1 MDSVYYLKNKRKPSL
16 TFSDLMQRKQQQK
29 ELPPGQSIMASILQ
43 SIPREAN
50 VTKIDYEGPR
60 IALYT
65 TSPRYLMEHNE
76 IISNLVNVIKKRI
89 VVRTDESIRKLEEDA
104 RKILT
109 QCIPK
114 EANLQGTFFDTA
126 TGEVSVEVKRPWLL
140 QKNAE
145 AFSHA
150 EVTEKTGWK
159 LRVRKATTNPSST
172 IQAINYNLKI
182 SSADRGKQLK
192 QVGEKIFRPRLTQ
205 KSEVSLL
212 TLGGFGQVGRSC
224 MLLTTPDSKIL
235 IDCGINPGARSPM
248 DSFPRLDW
256 ANITL
261 DDLDAVVIGHAHL
274 DHTGFLPVLCK
285 YGYKGPIYCT
295 EPTLP
300 MMNLIQLDAIKV
312 ASAQGRTPMYA
323 DRDVK
328 QIMKQAITIPY
339 GTVTDI
345 SPDIKLVLANAG
357 HILGSALCHFH
368 IGNGDH
374 NFVYSGDIKFA
385 KSILFESA
393 SWNFPRVETLLIES
407 TYGAKEDIQAS
418 RQEVESSF
426 LKSVNSILKDGGKV
440 LIPIPA
446 VGRAQEIMMVIDQY
460 MKSGEMVEAPV
471 FYEGMI
477 AEASAIHEAYPEYLA
492 RELKQRILETDDN
505 PFDSEYFTNVEH
517 PDAREEPLREGTP
530 CIIIA
535 TSGMLEGGPVLEYF
549 KNIAPDKKNKI
560 LFVSYQVNGTL
571 GRRVLEGAKQVSLIG
586 REGKVEVVTIEC
598 GIERLDGFSGHSDY
612 NQLISFVHKLR
623 PKLRRVLVNHGER
636 RKSENLSMSIRRML
650 RIPTH
655 YPQIQEAIKLF

>member
-1 MDSVYYLKNKRKPSL
+1 
-16 TFSDLMQRKQQQK
+16 MQRKQQQK

-109 QCIPK
+109 ECIPK

-145 AFSHA
+145 AFNHA

-182 SSADRGKQLK
+182 SSTDRGKQLK

-256 ANITL
+256 LNITL

-323 DRDVK
+323 ERDVK

>member
-1 MDSVYYLKNKRKPSL
+1 
-16 TFSDLMQRKQQQK
+16 MQRKQQQK
-29 ELPPGQSIMASILQ
+29 ELPLGQSIMASILQ

-109 QCIPK
+109 ECIPK

-145 AFSHA
+145 DFSHA

-235 IDCGINPGARSPM
+235 IDCGINPGAKSPM

-256 ANITL
+256 LNITF

-586 REGKVEVVTIEC
+586 REGKIEVVTIEC

>member
-1 MDSVYYLKNKRKPSL
+1 
-16 TFSDLMQRKQQQK
+16 MQRKQQQK

-140 QKNAE
+140 QKNVE

-172 IQAINYNLKI
+172 IKAINYNMKI

-235 IDCGINPGARSPM
+235 IDCGINPGTRNPM

-374 NFVYSGDIKFA
+374 NFVYSGDLKFA